1 MPGTTTDPI
10 APIALR
16 SALVASLL
24 VLLAALVGAAVRLLP
39 WVLDPSIPWAT
50 LAPFARSLLAV
61 AVEAAVLTGWPV
73 GWALAAA
80 RLVERGEARVLAS
93 LGERPSQTLLRLAP
107 QAALFVALLAIT
119 SVALGRDA
127 AAPGRIVGALLAEGR
142 AACGSTADSPARG
155 PDDRS
160 PPASPPATHAVPFV
174 AATWLC
180 APGGARLVGRTPIGG
195 LVFTATDARVSDDLR
210 RIDLEDARLAVAG
223 TTKGEG
229 NLTFRIRVGTLTLRG
244 LAPFA
249 QASSLPPWLR
259 ALVVTASGLAA
270 ASAAVFALLELRRRR
285 VGTVAAVA
293 IGAAGPLAALGALRG
308 LELRIPEV
316 ASGAWLFAFSLVPV
330 AAVAAVVLAAAVAA
344 LLPVAR
350 RTGTK

>member
-1 MPGTTTDPI
+1 MGATTTDPI
-10 APIALR
+10 APVALR
-16 SALVASLL
+16 AALVASLL

-107 QAALFVALLAIT
+107 QATLFVALLAIT

-142 AACGSTADSPARG
+142 AACGPTAD
-155 PDDRS
+155 
-160 PPASPPATHAVPFV
+160 PPASEEGTSASSTPATHTVPFV

-180 APGGARLVGRTPIGG
+180 APSGARLVGRTPLGG

-223 TTKGEG
+223 TTKGDDR
-229 NLTFRIRVGTLTLRG
+229 LTFRIRVGTLTLRG

-316 ASGAWLFAFSLVPV
+316 ASGAWLFAFLLVPL
-330 AAVAAVVLAAAVAA
+330 AAVAAVALAAAVAA

>member
-10 APIALR
+10 APVALR
-16 SALVASLL
+16 GAVVASLL

-61 AVEAAVLTGWPV
+61 AVEAALLTGWPV

-93 LGERPSQTLLRLAP
+93 LGERPSQTLFRLAP
-107 QAALFVALLAIT
+107 QAALFVALLSFT

-142 AACGSTADSPARG
+142 AACAPSTEARVNAG
-155 PDDRS
+155 ANARPRR
-160 PPASPPATHAVPFV
+160 SPPATHAVPFV

-180 APGGARLVGRTPIGG
+180 APGGPRLVGRTPIGG

-210 RIDLEDARLAVAG
+210 RIDLDDARLALAG
-223 TTKGEG
+223 STKSEG
-229 NLTFRIRVGTLTLRG
+229 ALTFRVHVGTLTLKG

-316 ASGAWLFAFSLVPV
+316 ASGGWLFAFLLVPIAAV
-330 AAVAAVVLAAAVAA
+330 LAVAAAAAVAA

>member
-1 MPGTTTDPI
+1 MAGTTTDPI
-10 APIALR
+10 APVALR
-16 SALVASLL
+16 AALVASLL
-24 VLLAALVGAAVRLLP
+24 VLLAALVGASVRLLP

-127 AAPGRIVGALLAEGR
+127 AAPGRIVGALLAESR
-142 AACGSTADSPARG
+142 AACGSTADPAAPHDG
-155 PDDRS
+155 AA
-160 PPASPPATHAVPFV
+160 PAAPPPATHAVPFV

-223 TTKGEG
+223 TTKSEES
-229 NLTFRIRVGTLTLRG
+229 LTFRIRVGTLTLRG

-293 IGAAGPLAALGALRG
+293 VGAAGPLAALGALRG

-316 ASGAWLFAFSLVPV
+316 ASGAWLFAFLLVPL
-330 AAVAAVVLAAAVAA
+330 AAVAAVALAAAISA